1 MLAETAMLFRSVNER
16 IWELEAEP
24 LPEHDFVCECDDD
37 HCVQVMRLSGEEY
50 ATLRADPQQFAVVP
64 GHEHPEVENVVG
76 RTPRYV
82 VVVKHAETGLH

>member
-24 LPEHDFVCECDDD
+24 LPEHD